1 MSGLGPEAL
10 QAASIKVGISNYVG
24 SATLAVIG
32 GAIAVFTYVQA
43 NFSVTREFYVLF
55 GAAVASSVLSLIVGG
70 RAANTTAQAVA
81 GKSWNDATSKSGYN
95 FQAISSLLGLGL
107 LVVATLIG
115 TTAPPIVHTDP
126 CLVLVRGE
134 LAKPSPDPHQV
145 SVDLAA
151 CESARQ

>member
-1 MSGLGPEAL
+1 MSVLGPEEL
-10 QAASIKVGISNYVG
+10 EAASIKVGISNYVG

-43 NFSVTREFYVLF
+43 NFSVTPQFYWLF

-70 RAANTTAQAVA
+70 RAANTTAEAVA
-81 GKSWNDATSKSGYN
+81 TKSWKNATSKSMYN

-115 TTAPPIVHTDP
+115 TTAPPIVHKDP
-126 CLVLVRGE
+126 CLVLVSGE
-134 LAKPSPDPHQV
+134 LARPSPDTHQV

-151 CESARQ
+151 CERAGQ